1 MKNKSTWLSAGIVLG
16 AGLLVIAAVTGPGPS
31 IVVFALPRD
40 AAAYA
45 SYKARE
51 SMLSAVSVAGLVI
64 FIACL
69 VARVAPML
77 RKDRSSNTDTGYTK

>member
-16 AGLLVIAAVTGPGPS
+16 AGLLIIAAATVPS
-31 IVVFALPRD
+31 IEVFALPRD

-45 SYKARE
+45 RYTARE
-51 SMLSAVSVAGLVI
+51 SFRSAVSVAGLVI
-64 FIACL
+64 FIGCL

-77 RKDRSSNTDTGYTK
+77 RKARRSNTDTGYTK